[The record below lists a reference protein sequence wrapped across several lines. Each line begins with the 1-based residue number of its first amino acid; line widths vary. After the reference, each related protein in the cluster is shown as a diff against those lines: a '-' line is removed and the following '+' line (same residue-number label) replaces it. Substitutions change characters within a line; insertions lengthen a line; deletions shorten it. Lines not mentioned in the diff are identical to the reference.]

1 MKKILAFLLI
11 INALPAFAQQVVKGT
26 VLDESEKALPFV
38 VVALLHDSLL
48 VASFQ
53 TEEDGIFQ
61 LQTTPFPDS
70 LFLRISYVGYEPFV
84 KKVALPSPKDTLQ
97 LGFIRLNP
105 LSNVLAEA
113 VVVGQRDPVQ
123 VRGDT
128 TEFAASAFKTQPNAV
143 AEELVKKLPSVE
155 IEKSGIIRAKGETVK
170 QVLVNG
176 KPYFGND
183 PQIALQNFP
192 AEAIESIQIFEK
204 RSEQAEFSGIDNGER
219 EMTINI
225 IIKPNYNRRIAA
237 KINAGAGSEG
247 RFTSRA
253 NFNRFTETQKIT
265 VLASGNNINKTGF
278 SQDDF
283 AAFTNNPTTANTN
296 QANNIAAKGFQEMQ
310 SGGLNFT
317 DIFHKKSELNISYF
331 YNKKNILADK
341 DIFRQNFLPTNFY
354 TSRSKNIATNDNAN
368 QRLNGYFDQKIDSLT
383 SFRFTFAASYNI
395 SKWASESQSE
405 NWRGDTVRQSDG
417 VRKAVTEGGSVALN
431 TNLLIRRRLKKA
443 GRTVS
448 LNVAYNRNDGT
459 RHNITTALTNFY
471 NTSNYLLQ
479 KTDFINQNDERDN
492 GRNNYVTSF
501 SYTEPL
507 SKKWLF
513 EFNYRYS
520 LALSG
525 AQRQVDSLGQEGIK
539 FYKPQFS
546 TIYNSTF
553 SFHQAGVNV
562 RYNFKKLNFS
572 TGIQAQNSL
581 WSGIFGNI
589 QENLRTKYTYILPN
603 MRLSWQIPPFKNQ
616 HKRLNVNYEPFVRE
630 PSVEQLQPTQDFID
644 PQNIY
649 IGNPRLQP
657 EYTHRVKLDF
667 TNFYKKT
674 SAYFN
679 ANLNF
684 YVTNHKI
691 VNTVSIDT
699 LFRRITQ
706 PINIENQFI
715 TTDGNMSFGFRGW
728 AQRIRVSWLSNFAQ
742 SQGVNPINNV
752 FNLTSRWS
760 ASGSPRVELRFQDTF
775 ELALRT
781 TLRYNETKYSIQTSL
796 NQQFWTQEYEA
807 EMTVGLPFDMR
818 LNGIF
823 EYNLFTSNTF
833 GIRQGVPMLN
843 LAIIKYLAQRRWELR
858 LVVVDVLNRNTGIYQ
873 TAEANFVQQE
883 VTRSLGRYGLL
894 MATYSLNRGTK
905 NK

>member
-1 MKKILAFLLI
+1 MKKILTTFLIFNVLTAFS
-11 INALPAFAQQVVKGT
+11 QQVVRGM
-26 VLDESEKALPFV
+26 VLDETEKAMPFAI
-38 VVALLHDSLL
+38 VALLHDSLL

-53 TEEDGIFQ
+53 TEENGIFQ
-61 LQTTPFPDS
+61 LQTVPLQDS
-70 LFLRISYVGYEPFV
+70 LLLRISYVGYQPFM

-97 LGFIRLNP
+97 LGFIRLTP
-105 LSNVLAEA
+105 LSNMLAEA

-143 AEELVKKLPSVE
+143 AEELIKKLPSVE

-183 PQIALQNFP
+183 PQVALQNFP

-225 IIKPNYNRRIAA
+225 IIKPSYNRRIAA

-283 AAFTNNPTTANTN
+283 ASFLNNPTTPNTN
-296 QANNIAAKGFQEMQ
+296 QTNNIAAKGFQTMQ
-310 SGGLNFT
+310 SGGFNFM
-317 DIFHKKSELNISYF
+317 DIFNKKSELNVSYF
-331 YNKKNILADK
+331 YNQKNILADK
-341 DIFRQNFLPTNFY
+341 NIFRQNFLPTNFY
-354 TSRSKNIATNDNAN
+354 TSRSQNIAINNNAN
-368 QRLNGYFDQKIDSLT
+368 HRINGYFDQKIDSLT
-383 SFRFTFAASYNI
+383 SFRFTFSASYNR
-395 SKWASESQSE
+395 SAWTNESQSE

-417 VRKAVTEGGSVALN
+417 SRKAVTEGGSATLN
-431 TNLLIRRRLKKA
+431 TNLLIRRRLQKA

-448 LNVAYNRNDGT
+448 LNIAYNRNDAT
-459 RHNITTALTNFY
+459 RNNMTNALTNFY
-471 NTSNYLLQ
+471 NISTNLRQ
-479 KTDFINQNDERDN
+479 KTDFINQNDDREN
-492 GRNNYVTSF
+492 GRNNYVTSL

-513 EFNYRYS
+513 ELNYRYS
-520 LALSG
+520 LVMSE
-525 AQRQVDSLGQEGIK
+525 AQRQVDSLGQEGIR

-546 TIYNSTF
+546 TIYNSNF
-553 SFHQAGVNV
+553 SFHQTGFNL
-562 RYNFKKLNFS
+562 RYNFKKFNFS
-572 TGIQAQNSL
+572 TGIQAQNAL
-581 WSGIFGNI
+581 LSGVFGNI
-589 QENLRTKYTYILPN
+589 QAHLQTKYTYILPN

-616 HKRLNVNYEPFVRE
+616 HKRLNLTYEPFVRE

-657 EYTHRVKLDF
+657 EYTHRLKLDF

-684 YVTNHKI
+684 YLTKNKI

-706 PINIENQFI
+706 PINIDNQFM
-715 TTDGNMSFGFRGW
+715 TTDGNMSFGFRLYE
-728 AQRIRVSWLSNFAQ
+728 QRIRVSWLTNFSQ

-752 FNLTSRWS
+752 FNLTSRWG

-775 ELALRT
+775 ELALRA
-781 TLRYNETKYSIQTSL
+781 TLRYNETKYSIQTAL
-796 NQQFWTQEYEA
+796 NQRFWTQEYEA

-823 EYNLFTSNTF
+823 DYNLFISNTF
-833 GIRQGVPMLN
+833 GIRQGVPILN
-843 LAIIKYLAQRRWELR
+843 LAWIKYLIKRRWEIR
-858 LVVVDVLNRNTGIYQ
+858 LVVVDVLNRNAGISQ
-873 TAEANFVQQE
+873 IAEANFVQQE
-883 VTRSLGRYGLL
+883 ITRSLGRYGLL
-894 MATYSLNRGTK
+894 MATYSFNRGTK
-905 NK
+905 K